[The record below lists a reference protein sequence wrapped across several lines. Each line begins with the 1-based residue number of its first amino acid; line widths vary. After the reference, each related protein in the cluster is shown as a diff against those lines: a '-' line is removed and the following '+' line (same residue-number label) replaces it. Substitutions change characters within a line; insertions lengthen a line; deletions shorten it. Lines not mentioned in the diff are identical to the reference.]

1 MQTSEADA
9 ARREQERSGAASKI
23 TAMPRLAIT
32 APGGAPPSGAYSQA
46 IEAGGFIYVSGQGP
60 LDPKTG
66 AVVGAAIEE
75 QVRATLG
82 NIAAILAAASLTLD
96 DVVKV
101 TAYLSDIG
109 LFERYD
115 AVYRT
120 MFTPP
125 FPARTTVGAQLHE
138 MLVEIDVVA
147 RRPRA
152 RKPR

>member
-1 MQTSEADA
+1 
-9 ARREQERSGAASKI
+9 
-23 TAMPRLAIT
+23 MPRQAIT

-46 IEAGGFIYVSGQGP
+46 IEAGGFVYVSGQGP

-66 AVVGAAIEE
+66 AVTGATIEE
-75 QVRATLG
+75 QVRATFS

-96 DVVKV
+96 DVIKV

-109 LFERYD
+109 LFDRYD

-125 FPARTTVGAQLHE
+125 FPARTTVGAQLHG

-147 RRPRA
+147 RKPRA
-152 RKPR
+152 RRPR